1 MIRVVVGQEVVYR
14 TIVWNSSTSDVN
26 IGLLAPV
33 TEEVE
38 DIDLNIWEP
47 GGVWAPEN
55 WKEITH
61 LKIDGEL
68 STAVGN
74 SGRRHDKPWNAP
86 ADGVGYST
94 NGYTT
99 GSYYRYYYFP
109 VGTTGFTVK
118 DNTFIGVRSEVI
130 GSRVGYRF
138 VRFNVASH
146 RRAGQTFWYVS
157 GGSGSPG
164 TTFPPGSEDFPSRSA
179 ALAFCFVYA
188 NASLSG
194 EWSLTGYPS
203 SRYKPGSKDSFP
215 SIASVKEY
223 LTRERNMF
231 RSLAE
236 RSVAEI
242 TPELHA
248 SSFDGIQKFDG
259 NLLAFISELPSFGT
273 TGVGSLI
280 ELLRSSPSK
289 ASIASFWL
297 SNRYGDR
304 LSFRDAKDLF
314 QSFDRELFKARTTR
328 YVIGKG
334 RLSELVS
341 DGYFTDVNVFHACQ
355 LAVSPRD
362 SNALMRAIRHA
373 YEWDYYPSLGNVWDM
388 IPLSFVV
395 DWFVNVGDIY
405 ESVDRLVQARYYD
418 VQRILQS
425 VKAEATSPLFPAV
438 RLSYYRRWLSSNLQL
453 GVSSVELGLPSVL
466 NVVDGLALLA
476 M

>member
-1 MIRVVVGQEVVYR
+1 
-14 TIVWNSSTSDVN
+14 
-26 IGLLAPV
+26 
-33 TEEVE
+33 
-38 DIDLNIWEP
+38 
-47 GGVWAPEN
+47 
-55 WKEITH
+55 
-61 LKIDGEL
+61 
-68 STAVGN
+68 
-74 SGRRHDKPWNAP
+74 
-86 ADGVGYST
+86 
-94 NGYTT
+94 
-99 GSYYRYYYFP
+99 
-109 VGTTGFTVK
+109 
-118 DNTFIGVRSEVI
+118 
-130 GSRVGYRF
+130 
-138 VRFNVASH
+138 
-146 RRAGQTFWYVS
+146 
-157 GGSGSPG
+157 
-164 TTFPPGSEDFPSRSA
+164 
-179 ALAFCFVYA
+179 
-188 NASLSG
+188 
-194 EWSLTGYPS
+194 
-203 SRYKPGSKDSFP
+203 
-215 SIASVKEY
+215 
-223 LTRERNMF
+223 MF

-236 RSVAEI
+236 RSVTEV

-248 SSFDGIQKFDG
+248 SSFDGVQKFDG

-273 TGVGSLI
+273 TGVSSLI

-328 YVIGKG
+328 YVISRG

-355 LAVSPRD
+355 LAVSPKD

-425 VKAEATSPLFPAV
+425 VKAEATSPLFPTV